1 MKAVKL
7 AGNIKNA
14 TAYLLADHLDAM
26 LAAGEDLL
34 KVHRVVFAEVPKPRP
49 ESVRDLVEVQRR
61 CIDAM
66 RTLEMSLT
74 LRGLQARERADELR
88 RTDDRVEGIAKLFLG
103 GTAPLAD
110 AAGELGDWTETDF
123 ESGDEIA
130 EYLRSRGLIRPD
142 SAGLVSLDQLAVT
155 TEFRV
160 ARRIELGPLL
170 DLAAAF
176 LDALE
181 LFYELYGEEPLAG
194 DAAAGVAEG
203 HGASSPP
210 AT

>member
-1 MKAVKL
+1 MRAVRL
-7 AGNIKNA
+7 AENTKNA
-14 TAYLLADHLDAM
+14 AAYLLADHLDAM

-88 RTDDRVEGIAKLFLG
+88 RADDRVAAIAKLFIA

-110 AAGELGDWTETDF
+110 AALEFGDWTETDF
-123 ESGDEIA
+123 ESGDETT
-130 EYLRSRGLIRPD
+130 EYLRSRGLIAPD
-142 SAGLVSLDQLAVT
+142 SAGLVSLDQLVVT
-155 TEFRV
+155 TGFRV

-170 DLAAAF
+170 DLAATF

-181 LFYELYGEEPLAG
+181 LFYDLYDEELLAE
-194 DAAAGVAEG
+194 DAAVGTVE
-203 HGASSPP
+203 HLGASPRP

>member
-1 MKAVKL
+1 MRAVRL
-7 AGNIKNA
+7 AGNTENA
-14 TAYLLADHLDAM
+14 AAYLLADHLDAM
-26 LAAGEDLL
+26 LAVGEDLL

-88 RTDDRVEGIAKLFLG
+88 RADVRVDAIAKLFIG

-110 AAGELGDWTETDF
+110 AARELGDWTETDF
-123 ESGDEIA
+123 ENGDETI
-130 EYLRSRGLIRPD
+130 EYLRSRGLIAPD
-142 SAGLVSLDQLAVT
+142 SAGLVSLDQLVVT
-155 TEFRV
+155 TNFRV

-170 DLAAAF
+170 DLAATF

-181 LFYELYGEEPLAG
+181 LFYDLYDEELLAEDTAVG
-194 DAAAGVAEG
+194 AVE
-203 HGASSPP
+203 HPGASPRP
-210 AT
+210 VT